1 MNIDE
6 ILAEPIFKVDK
17 GPPSTSAGITLADIE
32 AQQWNLLNEDLP
44 LPAVVIK
51 QSLLEHNARWMR
63 DFLQQHD
70 VLLAPHGK
78 TTMSP
83 QLLDL
88 QMRHGAWGVTV
99 ATVSQLRVFRRFGAT
114 RVLMANQ
121 LVGADDI
128 RYVSSELE
136 RDANFEFYC
145 LVDSVAGAE
154 RVSRLL
160 GEKTTRPLR
169 VLLEVGLSGGRTGCR
184 NRRQAEAVAQAID
197 TAGNLALYGIECYEG
212 ILVSDDAEKDAKNVD
227 SFITGLR
234 EAFSYCSDN
243 DLFAD
248 PDSVLLS
255 AGGSA
260 YFDIIA
266 RKLPRIGGDNV
277 QIIVRSGCYL
287 THDSV
292 QYERQMDRIEAR
304 AEGTLPVHGRLKPAI
319 EVWAYVQS
327 VPEPG
332 LAILSVGKRDISYD
346 IDLPVVEKWFRSSG
360 MQAPRPIEGGMT
372 VLRLNDQH
380 AYLSFTSEDQLQ
392 VGDMLGLGISHP
404 CTTFDKW
411 RLVWLVDDDY
421 RVVSGVRTFF

>member
-1 MNIDE
+1 MNIE
-6 ILAEPIFKVDK
+6 KILAEPIFEVDK
-17 GPPSTSAGITLADIE
+17 GPPSSSAGITLADIE
-32 AQQWNLLNEDLP
+32 EQHWNLLREDLP
-44 LPAVVIK
+44 LPAVVIN
-51 QSLLEHNARWMR
+51 QNSLEHNARWMR

-99 ATVSQLRVFRRFGAT
+99 ATVQQLRVFRRFGAT

-128 RYVSSELE
+128 HYVAAELE
-136 RDANFEFYC
+136 RDSAFEFYC
-145 LVDSVAGAE
+145 LVDSVAGVE
-154 RVSRLL
+154 RLSRLL
-160 GEKTTRPLR
+160 GEGVTHPVR

-184 NRRQAEAVAQAID
+184 NAGQVEAVALAID
-197 TAGNLALYGIECYEG
+197 DAQNLALYGVECYEG
-212 ILVSDDAEKDAKNVD
+212 IFVSEDAAKDADCVA
-227 SFITGLR
+227 SFIAR
-234 EAFSYCSDN
+234 IENAFQYCNQN
-243 DLFAD
+243 DLFTD
-248 PDSVLLS
+248 TGNIILS

-266 RKLPRIGGDNV
+266 RALPEIGGENV
-277 QIIVRSGCYL
+277 RVIVRSGCYL

-292 QYERQMDRIEAR
+292 QYERQMDRIEDR
-304 AEGTLPVHGRLKPAI
+304 AGGALPANARLKPAM
-319 EVWAYVQS
+319 EVWAHVQS

-346 IDLPVVEKWFRSSG
+346 IDLPVVEKWFRSNA
-360 MQAPRPIEGGMT
+360 MQAPRRVADGMT
-372 VLRLNDQH
+372 VFKLNDQH
-380 AYLSFTSEDQLQ
+380 AYLSFSGEEQLQ
-392 VGDMLGLGISHP
+392 VGDMVGLGISHP

-411 RLVWLVDDDY
+411 RLIWLVDDDY
-421 RVVSGVRTFF
+421 RVVSGIRTFF